1 MVIGG
6 VLDLCLQGEWQTL
19 TSGEGRRFAGDLA
32 HAYRN
37 SGAQTA
43 HFHSLIHYPKEK
55 AAGI

>member
-1 MVIGG
+1 
-6 VLDLCLQGEWQTL
+6 
-19 TSGEGRRFAGDLA
+19 EGRRFAGDLA